1 MEVFSLNLIVL
12 SLHLLS
18 VSSSSCNN
26 PLFRVETW
34 PITDLDRPP
43 YLSSP
48 KSIEGNSYRY
58 CYEQAGTFSCCSS
71 DTLVFIK
78 DSIQSYAD
86 YLSSQSTSFI
96 GRIRDTF
103 NDFDPEVQRYK
114 NSGRLLT
121 DFPTL
126 DGSELEY
133 SLPQGR
139 GIERDRPGLLI
150 ITTNEQESIQKPVR
164 EMNAHMKY
172 FAEKAAKCMKAVV
185 THLAG
190 VMCMGC
196 NSEWEEFVR
205 EESFRE
211 VTLLLNKATCD
222 YVGEECL
229 EYLEL
234 YQQVPEI
241 AKGYADEIKNVLDGS
256 IDRNR
261 IRYSEVEYNDLYT
274 LFVKKPQPG
283 CTSEE
288 SCIEYI
294 CEDMLNSLNGFTS
307 SASSF
312 TDPFNY
318 SSRRLSLTNSVKYR
332 FISNGFNSK
341 FSGENSGIYLEV
353 SVEGQSTYI
362 PEEDSSL
369 SLYISLLAL
378 SLLLI

>member
-1 MEVFSLNLIVL
+1 MVVFSLNLLVL

-18 VSSSSCNN
+18 VSSSSCKN

-34 PITDLDRPP
+34 PISNLDRPP

-48 KSIEGNSYRY
+48 KSIEENSFRY
-58 CYEQAGTFSCCSS
+58 CYEQAGTSSCCSS
-71 DTLVFIK
+71 DTLVFIQE
-78 DSIQSYAD
+78 SIESYSD
-86 YLSSQSTSFI
+86 YLSSQSTTFI

-114 NSGRLLT
+114 ESGRLLAE
-121 DFPTL
+121 FPEVDGNEL
-126 DGSELEY
+126 DY
-133 SLPQGR
+133 TLPQGR

-172 FAEKAAKCMKAVV
+172 YAEKAAKCMKAMV

-205 EESFRE
+205 EENFRE
-211 VTLLLNKATCD
+211 VTLLLNKATCE

-229 EYLEL
+229 EYIEL
-234 YQQVPEI
+234 YQKIPEI
-241 AKGYADEIKNVLDGS
+241 AKSYADEIKSVLDGS
-256 IDRNR
+256 INRNR
-261 IRYSEVEYNDLYT
+261 IRYSEVEYNDLYS
-274 LFVKKPQPG
+274 LFIKKPQPG

-288 SCIEYI
+288 SCKRYI
-294 CEDMLNSLNGFTS
+294 CENILNSLNGFTS
-307 SASSF
+307 TASSF

-332 FISNGFNSK
+332 FTSNGFNSI
-341 FSGENSGIYLEV
+341 FSGDNSGIYLEV
-353 SVEGQSTYI
+353 SVDGQSTYI
-362 PEEDSSL
+362 AEEDSSL
-369 SLYISLLAL
+369 SLYISLVAL
-378 SLLLI
+378 SFLLI